1 LWRRYARRS
10 KQKGG
15 NLKII
20 EVSYGK
26 TFNAGNYESI
36 RVDMKASVD
45 EGEDVHVVTAL
56 LITEVA
62 KLNPKG
68 GK

>member
-1 LWRRYARRS
+1 M
-10 KQKGG
+10 KV
-15 NLKII
+15 I
-20 EVSYGK
+20 EVSYGR
-26 TFNAGNYESI
+26 TFNTGNYESL

-45 EGEDVHVVTAL
+45 EGEDCQVVAGKL
-56 LITEVA
+56 AAEVA